1 VTRVLVVEDER
12 DLALGL
18 RANLE
23 VEGYDV
29 VVAST
34 GEDGIAAALSS
45 APDVIVLDLMLPGM
59 DGYEV
64 LASLRSRGIH
74 APVLI
79 LSARAE
85 EVDKVRGF
93 RTGADDYV
101 TKPFGVMELLVRI
114 QSLLRRRSSVAFNA
128 LAVAT
133 PTTLPARPGSTLRL
147 GAVDVDFDSRLVRR
161 DGEEIPLPPK
171 ALELLAALLAR
182 RDKVVSRQDLLRD
195 VWGYGSEVTTRTV
208 DAHIAELRRKIE
220 VDPAN
225 PQFILTVWKVGY
237 RLRV

>member
-114 QSLLRRRSSVAFNA
+114 QSLLSVARPSRSTHSPLRRRQRSLLDPDPLCGSV
-128 LAVAT
+128 LSTSISIVA
-133 PTTLPARPGSTLRL
+133 S
-147 GAVDVDFDSRLVRR
+147 FD
-161 DGEEIPLPPK
+161 
-171 ALELLAALLAR
+171 AMAR
-182 RDKVVSRQDLLRD
+182 RS
-195 VWGYGSEVTTRTV
+195 
-208 DAHIAELRRKIE
+208 HCRRKRSSC
-220 VDPAN
+220 
-225 PQFILTVWKVGY
+225 LRHSWRVGTKSS
-237 RLRV
+237 RVRISCATSGGTGRR